1 MKRTLTTIF
10 ITLVLLL
17 SVVISAALA
26 EKTQVTILL
35 YSNNINGQI
44 YPAG

>member
-26 EKTQVTILL
+26 EKTQVTIL